1 MMVVVVV
8 GLPLKLL
15 LLFLLLKAR
24 FDRTAECWS
33 LLDCRQLCSTGSMA
47 LRGDAETTWSVSRL

>member
-1 MMVVVVV
+1 MMVVVV
-8 GLPLKLL
+8 GLSLKLL

>member
-1 MMVVVVV
+1 MMVVVV

-15 LLFLLLKAR
+15 LLFLLSKAR
-24 FDRTAECWS
+24 FDRIAECLS

>member
-1 MMVVVVV
+1 MMVVVV

-24 FDRTAECWS
+24 FDRRAECWS